1 MLEALPIEAEQAALR
16 VARSLH
22 RPGGAYERQDLE
34 QEARLIA
41 WEAVAQA
48 QHRRN
53 LRAYVS
59 QRVRW
64 RLASLYR
71 DGDAGRATPASDTPC
86 YEISVAHLADDD
98 NPFDEAI
105 SRLDADG
112 VLDWVGELTP
122 LQRRVLLLYDIAD
135 FPIGEVAARLGLS
148 IGAAKA
154 TRHRAVAQLR
164 RRVT

>member
-1 MLEALPIEAEQAALR
+1 MLEPLPVEAEQVALS
-16 VARSLH
+16 VARALH

-34 QEARLIA
+34 QEARLVA
-41 WEAVAQA
+41 WQAVAQA
-48 QHRRN
+48 QHHRN
-53 LRAYVS
+53 LRAYVN

-71 DGDAGRATPASDTPC
+71 DGDAGRATPASDTPR
-86 YEISVAHLADDD
+86 YEISVAHLADDT

-105 SRLDADG
+105 SRLDAHG
-112 VLDWVGELTP
+112 VLDWLGELTP

-135 FPIGEVAARLGLS
+135 FSIDEVAARLGLT
-148 IGAAKA
+148 IGAARA
-154 TRHRAVAQLR
+154 ARHRAVAQLR